1 MTLWLAD
8 VSSWC
13 CSLDYMDFSSEF
25 GLSSCLMRA
34 CFCYFYF
41 LEGEWSDTFYI
52 LLSSLLTTSYQDI
65 LVIWHA
71 CCASTFLVIPGALA
85 WRALGIPWFPFPG
98 FLLLLHWRL
107 VSVNFGHYLAHFLGV
122 STSFF
127 STVSYHIPWRSLECL
142 FDWWGAWPAQ
152 GACRTRHDW
161 FSHHNIFCNR
171 QTSYVGHR
179 FCQTTLLLLFDW

>member
-1 MTLWLAD
+1 MNVLSIIFFSNIFWGFIAACYD
-8 VSSWC
+8 RMVSCRVQLVLFTGLCGFLSK
-13 CSLDYMDFSSEF
+13 F

-142 FDWWGAWPAQ
+142 FD
-152 GACRTRHDW
+152 
-161 FSHHNIFCNR
+161 
-171 QTSYVGHR
+171 
-179 FCQTTLLLLFDW
+179 